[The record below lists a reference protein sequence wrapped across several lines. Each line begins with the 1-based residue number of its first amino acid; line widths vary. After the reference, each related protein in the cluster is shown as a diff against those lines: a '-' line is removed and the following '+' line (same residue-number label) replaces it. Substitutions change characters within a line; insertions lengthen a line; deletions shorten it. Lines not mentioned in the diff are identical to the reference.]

1 MKQSRHSNLSPRIQ
15 ASEEG
20 IARTNLPPRSR
31 TSQDPKQSTLQ
42 ITPFDTMPTGMPLR
56 RALSNTTA
64 SERQYTLS
72 LRLNALVLCV
82 SHFSYS
88 YGSNWQ
94 RGMPAQEARA
104 RKLCGKHNAPSRGLP
119 SPYYLA
125 QAHPLM
131 IIICLVIM
139 CWKLQ
144 NWKIGSKYMPYCF
157 VPSGKFRVTIFTVD
171 VVRNR
176 RLRRWWVRISLSS
189 LAFVCVRSV

>member
-42 ITPFDTMPTGMPLR
+42 ITPFDTMPTGTPLR

-72 LRLNALVLCV
+72 LCLNALVLCV

-104 RKLCGKHNAPSRGLP
+104 RRVCRKHVLHAAPSRGLP
-119 SPYYLA
+119 SPYFLA
-125 QAHPLM
+125 QPHPLM
-131 IIICLVIM
+131 IIICRVIM
-139 CWKLQ
+139 C
-144 NWKIGSKYMPYCF
+144 
-157 VPSGKFRVTIFTVD
+157 
-171 VVRNR
+171 
-176 RLRRWWVRISLSS
+176 
-189 LAFVCVRSV
+189 